1 MKSSIVSS
9 SRPRSVAVGDFNND
23 HLIDLVVAN
32 SATNTIGVFLS
43 QGDGAFAEQET
54 YPTDPDSHPCSVAV
68 GHLNDD
74 DYVDVAVTNYAT
86 NNIGVFFG
94 NGDGTFRDQWHFS
107 TNSSHPLFVT
117 TGDVNNDNAT
127 DLVTVNYGTNSVGIL
142 LGYGN
147 GSFQPHTSYFTEY
160 DSDPHSLALGD
171 FNNDNHLD
179 IAVTNYGTSNIG
191 ILLGYGDG
199 TFANQTTYTTL
210 SNSHPSSL
218 ALADFN
224 YDYHLDIVVS
234 NNGSGTMGIFFGHG
248 DGTFEAQRIYPL
260 DPHSHPEY
268 ITVAD
273 MNNDNELDVIIVDSI
288 NDRVHIVRGDGNR
301 RFATPTTYD
310 AISES
315 SPVSVGVAD
324 FNNNNQSDI
333 VVINFGTNNML
344 VLMDYWTQPSA
355 RHVNYR
361 TAPYLVGA
369 LAVGDV
375 NSDHILDIV
384 FRSGWDIIIL
394 KGLDDGRS
402 ITTIHTSA
410 AGIVNICIG

>member
-1 MKSSIVSS
+1 M
-9 SRPRSVAVGDFNND
+9 P
-23 HLIDLVVAN
+23 
-32 SATNTIGVFLS
+32 
-43 QGDGAFAEQET
+43 
-54 YPTDPDSHPCSVAV
+54 PTTSE
-68 GHLNDD
+68 
-74 DYVDVAVTNYAT
+74 
-86 NNIGVFFG
+86 FFSG
-94 NGDGTFRDQWHFS
+94 NGDGTFGDQWRFS
-107 TNSSHPLFVT
+107 TGSSHPLFVT

-127 DLVTVNYGTNSVGIL
+127 DLVMVNYGTNSVGVL

-147 GSFQPHTSYFTEY
+147 GSFQPHTTYFTEY
-160 DSDPHSLALGD
+160 DSTPHSLALGD

-179 IAVTNYGTSNIG
+179 IAVTNYGTSSIG

-199 TFANQTTYTTL
+199 TFANQTIYTTL
-210 SNSHPSSL
+210 LNSHPSSL

-224 YDYHLDIVVS
+224 HDHHLDIVVS

-273 MNNDNELDVIIVDSI
+273 MNNDNKLDVIIVDSI
-288 NDRVHIVRGDGNR
+288 NDAVHIVRGDGNGS
-301 RFATPTTYD
+301 FATLTTYD

-333 VVINFGTNNML
+333 VVINFGTNNVL
-344 VLMDYWTQPSA
+344 VLMDYWIQPSA

-361 TAPYLVGA
+361 VGPYVGGS
-369 LAVGDV
+369 LTVGDV
-375 NSDHILDIV
+375 NSDHTPDIV
-384 FRSGWDIIIL
+384 LSSNEDIFIL
-394 KGLDDGRS
+394 NG
-402 ITTIHTSA
+402 
-410 AGIVNICIG
+410 